1 PGSHRARIRKGRG
14 TGSGIGKT
22 AGRGGKGQT
31 ARQGGKVRPG
41 FEGGQMPLI
50 RRIPKRGFTNPFK
63 QPAQVV
69 NVRHLGQLAEG
80 VEVTPDTLFG
90 AGLVRRPDRPI
101 KLLGMGDVQRKFSVK
116 GVTVLALGIM
126 PYISASIVFQLAAPV
141 FPVVEKMQR
150 DEEGRKKLTQWTR
163 YLTVVLCLFQ
173 AYGYGLF
180 TEQIPGAVAS
190 PGFFF
195 RLTTVLTLTTGGVF
209 VMWLGEQITERGIG
223 NGASLLIF
231 FSIVERI
238 WPETIRTVD

>member
-1 PGSHRARIRKGRG
+1 MLTPGPPPGVEERSKCQRRKRNRNANRGRSPKRPSRGSRSTTCGRPRVRIGR
-14 TGSGIGKT
+14 T

-116 GVTVLALGIM
+116 GVTV
-126 PYISASIVFQLAAPV
+126 SASARSKI
-141 FPVVEKMQR
+141 E
-150 DEEGRKKLTQWTR
+150 
-163 YLTVVLCLFQ
+163 Q
-173 AYGYGLF
+173 AGG
-180 TEQIPGAVAS
+180 TIAS
-190 PGFFF
+190 
-195 RLTTVLTLTTGGVF
+195 
-209 VMWLGEQITERGIG
+209 
-223 NGASLLIF
+223 
-231 FSIVERI
+231 
-238 WPETIRTVD
+238 